1 MKIQSLILPFRRILF
16 THFLLVIINLL
27 YAQPYFKFSM
37 DTATYKELPDRFGV
51 FENEF
56 WNTQSGSSKM
66 LPLPFNFN
74 FLGTIYSTV
83 WIGKAGGATFFHPQ
97 TFLANRIYF
106 YNTYYTEKNKQ
117 SPFVS
122 SIAVSTVENSDSV
135 FIVQYKNVGFFRSR
149 DTSDY
154 ANFQLWLYKNS
165 NMFEIRYGEI
175 KADTSAWLNSIGAYV
190 GIGKD
195 EQATLVLLGGPS
207 ENPRWLVHRDT
218 MLLSIPKPNT
228 VYRFRP
234 FITSVEDIGP
244 KLYPIILYPNPAKQ
258 KFSLQT
264 DRNLDVFEVKIFN
277 LQGTLMRNIKPDN
290 DLLQIDIKDIAPG
303 MYLVEIFTNKGTQVK
318 KLLVE

>member
-1 MKIQSLILPFRRILF
+1 MKIFTQVLLIIFFKIG
-16 THFLLVIINLL
+16 LLQ
-27 YAQPYFKFSM
+27 AQPYFKFSM
-37 DTATYKELPDRFGV
+37 DTATYNELSARFGV

-66 LPLPFNFN
+66 LPMPFNFN

-83 WIGKAGGATFFHPQ
+83 WIGKAGVATFFHPQ

-122 SIAVSTVENSDSV
+122 SIAVNTIASGADSV
-135 FIVQYKNVGFFRSR
+135 FIVQYKNVGFYRSL

-165 NMFEIRYGEI
+165 NMFEIRYGAI

-195 EQATLVLLGGPS
+195 EQATLVLLGGPA
-207 ENPRWLVHRDT
+207 ENPRWLLHRDT

-234 FITSVEDIGP
+234 FITSVDDIGP
-244 KLYPIILYPNPAKQ
+244 KSYPIILYPNPAKK
-258 KFSLQT
+258 KFCLQT
-264 DRNLDVFEVKIFN
+264 DNNLDVFEVKIFN
-277 LQGTLMRNIKPDN
+277 LQGALVSNVKPDT
-290 DLLQIDIKDIAPG
+290 DTLQIDIQDIAPG
-303 MYLVEIFTNKGTQVK
+303 MYLVEIATNMGTQLK
-318 KLLVE
+318 KLMIEY